1 MWVVGASLLML
12 GFSEKIIGWRAP
24 PIPPPP
30 PHPQWE
36 TLPGGIP
43 DEFSAM
49 LIECALKISVNFKLS
64 QMIFPL
70 FSMVIYIFADK
81 KSFVRQKRFDSILT

>member
-1 MWVVGASLLML
+1 ML
-12 GFSEKIIGWRAP
+12 GFSEKIIP
-24 PIPPPP
+24 PYLPPPT
-30 PHPQWE
+30 HPQWE

-81 KSFVRQKRFDSILT
+81 KSFVWQKRFDSILT

>member
-1 MWVVGASLLML
+1 ML
-12 GFSEKIIGWRAP
+12 GFLEKIIGWRAP
-24 PIPPPP
+24 PIPPP

-49 LIECALKISVNFKLS
+49 LIECVLKTSVNFKLS
-64 QMIFPL
+64 RMIFPL
-70 FSMVIYIFADK
+70 FSMVIYIFEGK
-81 KSFVRQKRFDSILT
+81 KTFVWQKRYDSIPK

>member
-1 MWVVGASLLML
+1 MWVVGASLLMM

-24 PIPPPP
+24 PIPP

-43 DEFSAM
+43 DEFSTM
-49 LIECALKISVNFKLS
+49 LIECVLKTSVNFKLS
-64 QMIFPL
+64 RMIFPL
-70 FSMVIYIFADK
+70 LSMVIYIFAGK
-81 KSFVRQKRFDSILT
+81 KTFVWQKRFDNIPK